1 MSAHRNQELEL
12 LKRILDQEIE
22 SYGQVEQ
29 KMAEK
34 NQVLIR
40 GNASELSRLDREL
53 IALNQRTIEL
63 EKQRISLM
71 MNMGK
76 QNYSLQEFINSL
88 DIHKAAPLIEAR
100 QRLNRV
106 IGNVRDLNS
115 QNKRLLEIS
124 LKWIE
129 TSVETI
135 AQMLTPQGASYDG
148 KGDKSH
154 RKSATNLGQ
163 STINH
168 SA

>member
-1 MSAHRNQELEL
+1 MSPQRNQELEL
-12 LKRILDQEIE
+12 LKSILDQEIE
-22 SYGQVEQ
+22 SYGEVEQ

-63 EKQRISLM
+63 EKQRIALM

-76 QNYSLQEFINSL
+76 PNHSLQDFINSL
-88 DIHKAAPLIEAR
+88 EIHKAAPLIEAR
-100 QRLNRV
+100 QRLHRV
-106 IGNVRDLNS
+106 IDNVRDLNS

-129 TSVETI
+129 TSVEAI

-148 KGDKSH
+148 KGDKNN
-154 RKSATNLGQ
+154 RKTSTNLGQ